1 MIKIL
6 AIDDI
11 FDNLISL
18 KAIIEDAFPDSILYT
33 AQNGLKGIELAIA
46 NNPDV
51 ILLDIVMPDM
61 DGFEVCKQLKQDERV
76 LNIPVVFLTS
86 LNGDKINRI
95 RALEVGAEAF
105 LSKPIDEIDLTAQIK
120 AMAKIKLHLE
130 QKQNEKERLAKLVT
144 EQTLE
149 LQKSNEL
156 NRSLL
161 QTIPFGMDIVDESGN
176 ILFISEN
183 MKSHLGSDALA
194 HKCWE
199 AYRDDQKQCPN
210 CPLLKGI
217 QIGETGYY
225 ESEGILGGRTFQIS
239 HTGMMFQEKKAIL
252 EIFQDITEK
261 KEAEKKIKLLAHS
274 LENISECVSV
284 TNDNDIIIYVNKS
297 FIDTYGYTENELIGQ
312 PTSMLRPPDI
322 AYDHVRD
329 ILPRTLD
336 GGWRGEIV
344 NRKKDGTL
352 FPILLSTSIIKNDSG
367 KPVALVGAAIDI
379 TEMRKSSE
387 ELLAAKEKAE
397 ESNRLKSAFL
407 NNMSH
412 EIRTPMNHIMGFS
425 SLMAEANGEE
435 KDAYADIILNSSNQ
449 LLILIENVIFL
460 SRLQSEKI
468 EIKKEEFSPYEL
480 IKGVVDMFDHDYLT
494 NKSTLTVRVP
504 EEYMQLSILSDEDK
518 IKQIL
523 TRLTSNA
530 TKYTFDGSVELGF
543 EMLSRC
549 IKFFVKDSGIGVPL
563 HEQQKIFDSFYRSDQ
578 AISLVI
584 GGTGLGLSIVKELV
598 SSLNGELGIESEP
611 GKGSC
616 FSFTIPIGRTNEI
629 QKIERDSPYANKRL
643 DEVTIL
649 VADDEPVNFLYLEI
663 LLKSKIKRLDHAR
676 NGKEAVE
683 MAAKNS
689 YNIVLVDL
697 KMPEMDGFEATKR
710 IRRNLQNIPI
720 IAQTAY
726 ATTED
731 REKAMLAG
739 CDDLIAKPINK
750 DLLIEMI
757 QKYV

>member
-11 FDNLISL
+11 VDNLISL
-18 KAIIEDAFPDSILYT
+18 KAIIKDAFPDSILYT
-33 AQNGLKGIELAIA
+33 AQSGLKGIELAIGH
-46 NNPDV
+46 NPDV

-86 LNGDKINRI
+86 LNGDKTNRI
-95 RALEVGAEAF
+95 KALEVGAEAF

-120 AMAKIKLHLE
+120 AMAKIKLHLD
-130 QKQNEKERLAKLVT
+130 QKQNEKERLAKLVS

-161 QTIPFGMDIVDESGN
+161 QTIPFGMNIVDESGN
-176 ILFISEN
+176 ILFISEK
-183 MKSHLGSDALA
+183 MKKLIGRDLFGQ
-194 HKCWE
+194 KCWM
-199 AYRDDQKQCPN
+199 AYRDDQQQCPG
-210 CPLLKGI
+210 CPLFKGI
-217 QIGETGYY
+217 KIGETELY
-225 ESEGILGGRTFQIS
+225 ESLEILGGRTFQIS
-239 HTGMMFQEKKAIL
+239 HTGMMFEGKKAML

-261 KEAEKKIKLLAHS
+261 KEAEKKVKLLAHS
-274 LENISECVSV
+274 LESISECVSI
-284 TNDNDIIIYVNKS
+284 TDNEDKIIYVNKS
-297 FIDTYGYTENELIGQ
+297 FIDTYGYAENELIGQ

-322 AYDHVRD
+322 SYEQVRD
-329 ILPRTLD
+329 ILPQTLD
-336 GGWRGEIV
+336 GGWRGEIT
-344 NRKKDGTL
+344 NQKKDGTL
-352 FPILLSTSIIKNDSG
+352 FPILLSTSIIKDDFG
-367 KPVALVGAAIDI
+367 KPISLVGVAIDI
-379 TEMRKSSE
+379 TEMKKSSE

-460 SRLQSEKI
+460 SRLQSEKA
-468 EIKKEEFSPYEL
+468 EIKKEEFSPYL
-480 IKGVVDMFDHDYLT
+480 LLNNIISLFDHDYLT
-494 NKSTLTVRVP
+494 NKRVINIMVP
-504 EEYMQLSILSDEDK
+504 EEYKRLTILSDEDK
-518 IKQIL
+518 INQIM
-523 TRLTSNA
+523 TRLISNA
-530 TKYTFDGSVELGF
+530 AKYTFDGTIELGF
-543 EMLSRC
+543 EVGNGNIR
-549 IKFFVKDSGIGVPL
+549 FFVKDTGIGIPMD
-563 HEQQKIFDSFYRSDQ
+563 EQQKIFDSFYRSEQ

-598 SSLNGELGIESEP
+598 ASLNGVLEVVSEP

-616 FSFTIPIGRTNEI
+616 FCFTLT
-629 QKIERDSPYANKRL
+629 IEPAHNVQNTGSVISHANKAL
-643 DEVTIL
+643 DEITIL

-663 LLKSKIKRLDHAR
+663 LLKNKVKRLDHAR

-683 MAAKNS
+683 MALANN
-689 YNIVLVDL
+689 YDMILVDL
-697 KMPEMDGFEATKR
+697 KMPEMSGFEAAETIK
-710 IRRNLQNIPI
+710 QNSKIPV

-731 REKAMLAG
+731 RKKAIKSG
-739 CDDLIAKPINK
+739 CDDLIAKPIK
-750 DLLIEMI
+750 KEVLLEMI
-757 QKYV
+757 QKYA